1 MGATKVLN
9 IYYFWTLSPTM
20 VEGGWGGVWWG
31 GGGGWVSLNQ
41 LLTNFKKNVG
51 SQNIWMSAALRKTSK
66 AKIILQTI
74 K

>member
-9 IYYFWTLSPTM
+9 IHYFWTLSPTM
-20 VEGGWGGVWWG
+20 VEGGMGGFG
-31 GGGGWVSLNQ
+31 GGGGRVSLNQ